1 MSRGVDR
8 SSREQLRVTPQLL
21 YAVGSLYYLEDRT
34 QAEIADQLGTSRPT
48 VSRLLAEAR
57 RLGVVRIE
65 VIAPSGDDDDAL
77 ADELAPALGLRQV
90 LIAPFAPKAAVGTS
104 LAPALSA
111 ALQASGLQPGDVL
124 LVGSGR
130 TVYEAAQASLPP
142 LPGVVIVPT
151 VGGMDD
157 PEPWYQTNEIT
168 RQIAAKLGGRPV
180 FLYAPAL
187 PGRELHERLLADPS
201 FTRVQ
206 ELWARARCAV
216 VGVGAP
222 PAKRSSLPSFVP
234 SDAPWLPRAAGDV
247 CTTYFG
253 DDGQPLLFDGSD
265 RVISTGLDVLRRVPV
280 VIAVAAGQEKVTSI
294 VAAASAGWFTHLVT
308 DSLTATALLSAT
320 QLSAAND
327 EPTR

>member
-8 SSREQLRVTPQLL
+8 SSREQLRVTPRLL
-21 YAVGSLYYLEDRT
+21 YAVASLYYLEDRT

-57 RLGVVRIE
+57 RLGVVSIA
-65 VIAPSGDDDDAL
+65 VIPPSGADDEAL
-77 ADELAPALGLRQV
+77 AAELAPALGLRQV
-90 LIAPFAPKAAVGTS
+90 LVAPFVPRAAVGTS
-104 LAPALSA
+104 LAPALCTV
-111 ALQASGLQPGDVL
+111 LQATGLKSDEVL

-130 TVYEAAQASLPP
+130 TVYEAAQATLPS

-168 RQIAAKLGGRPV
+168 RQIAAKVGGRPV

-187 PGRELHERLLADPS
+187 PGPELHERLLADPS
-201 FTRVQ
+201 LTRVQ

-222 PAKRSSLPSFVP
+222 PSQRSSLPSFVP
-234 SDAPWLPRAAGDV
+234 PDAPWLPDAAGDV

-253 DDGQPLLFDGSD
+253 ADGLPLRFAGSD
-265 RVISTGLDVLRRVPV
+265 RVISTGLDVLRRVPL
-280 VIAVAAGQEKVTSI
+280 VIAVAAGHEKVTSI
-294 VAAASAGWFTHLVT
+294 LAAARAHWFTHLIT
-308 DSLTATALLSAT
+308 DSLTATALLSAVH
-320 QLSAAND
+320 AAAD
-327 EPTR
+327 AP